1 MANTN
6 GSFLH
11 RYGWGIV
18 ATLIGG
24 LTLAGLSSGARLWS
38 EFTIMQERQ
47 DQLTKAIAAHS
58 ARFEQSLGSFKDERD
73 LLHLVLERQTSGI
86 KAYESIR
93 EGLTSI
99 QSANIEQQF
108 QINSALERLRQM
120 ERMLLKPDGS

>member
-1 MANTN
+1 MANGN
-6 GSFLH
+6 GSFLQ

-38 EFTIMQERQ
+38 EFTVMQERQ
-47 DQLTKAIAAHS
+47 EVLTKVVAAHS
-58 ARFEQSLGSFKDERD
+58 ARFDQSLVSFQMERD
-73 LLHLVLERQTSGI
+73 LLHTVLERQTSGI

-99 QSANIEQQF
+99 QSANVEQQY
-108 QINSALERLRQM
+108 QINLALERLRAL
-120 ERMLLKPDGS
+120 ERMLMKTDGP